1 MSSLFIDQTINP
13 CNVFLPRLQY
23 RSMAAEDTSLNDLRG
38 RRFLL
43 LHVRAEILS
52 KIEALQE
59 INRISKLCEEANLAV
74 QVVVTGDVGLS
85 SVETVNAVNEPNGYF
100 LNLAATFPF
109 SCDLDY
115 LCLVDESWKISSVL
129 PQLSADSV
137 SQLLD
142 QLGTSESSR
151 EINDTQAPVLLVDN
165 VFTNAQCDDIIA
177 HFNARTSSRSKVGDV
192 VNTASKIRDD
202 VFLSA
207 EASRAIDA
215 VTTKSLLPE
224 MQRVF
229 GFVGS
234 HRETY
239 KVGCYRGGEGGFYR
253 PHRDKYRGPN
263 LKEQSYRQYSY
274 TINLNQEFEG
284 GGIYF
289 PEFSPNFYKV
299 PRGGAI
305 VFPSHL
311 LHGVY
316 PVTAGERNILV
327 GFVFDENAQ
336 RMRKAHLRDFDPER
350 AEERLKRPYAIDGRL
365 MSEYGI
371 YRESLERIAPTLTIP
386 SPLIERF
393 ESGEL

>member
-1 MSSLFIDQTINP
+1 MASLFLNRTATP
-13 CNVFLPRLQY
+13 CNIFLPRLEY
-23 RSMAAEDTSLNDLRG
+23 RSLAGTETSLDHLIG
-38 RRFLL
+38 CRFLL
-43 LHVRAEILS
+43 LHVQAENLGELETQQTIARIRQHCEGS
-52 KIEALQE
+52 AL
-59 INRISKLCEEANLAV
+59 KT
-74 QVVVTGDVGLS
+74 QVVVSGNCDRSDVDG
-85 SVETVNAVNEPNGYF
+85 VFAVNEPSDYF
-100 LNLAATFPF
+100 LKLAGSLPF

-115 LCLVDESWKISSVL
+115 LCVVDESWKICWVLPELSSEGL
-129 PQLSADSV
+129 PQLLE
-137 SQLLD
+137 QI
-142 QLGTSESSR
+142 GSR
-151 EINDTQAPVLLVDN
+151 EFAREITGLQAPVLLVDN
-165 VFTNAQCDDIIA
+165 VFTHEQCDDIIA
-177 HFNARTSSRSKVGDV
+177 HFKARTSSQSKVGDV

-202 VFLSA
+202 VFLTA

-239 KVGCYRGGEGGFYR
+239 KLGCYRGGEGGFYR

-289 PEFSPNFYKV
+289 PEFSPNYYKV

-316 PVTAGERNILV
+316 PVTSGERYILV

-350 AEERLKRPYAIDGRL
+350 AEERLLRPYAIDTQL
-365 MSEYGI
+365 MAEYGV
-371 YRESLERIAPTLTIP
+371 YRDSLERISPALTIP

-393 ESGEL
+393 EAGEL